1 MGRPTPFDLVLADY
15 AADRFPEIRNALVG
29 AGADPRNRDA
39 FVVTLPAMTLLRD
52 LRPDE
57 EEAGE
62 GVLELTALIH
72 HAYLHWA
79 DGLQTRLLP
88 ADEVRFRLGAS
99 PEPAPIPAGAAYLQ
113 LPERLVWASLGT
125 GGAWE
130 PLDGCYVHA
139 GPDGALRVLGV
150 FGVHPSR
157 MGFTV
162 AEATGRPGML
172 AARSDGAPLFSPA
185 LAGGA
190 EAALYALV
198 EPGELVELAGRLVQD
213 ERRAAARREAP

>member
-1 MGRPTPFDLVLADY
+1 MGRPTPFDLVFADY
-15 AADRFPEIRNALVG
+15 AVDRFPDIQNALVA

-39 FVVTLPAMTLLRD
+39 FVVTHPVMTLLRD

-62 GVLELTALIH
+62 GVLELAALVH

-79 DGLQTRLLP
+79 DGLQVRRLP
-88 ADEVRFRLGAS
+88 AEEVRSRLA
-99 PEPAPIPAGAAYLQ
+99 AGIKPVPTSAEAAYLQ
-113 LPERLVWASLGT
+113 VPERLVWASLGT

-130 PLDGCYVHA
+130 PLDGCFVHA
-139 GPDGALRVLGV
+139 GPDGSLRVLGV
-150 FGVHPSR
+150 FGMHPSR

-162 AEATGRPGML
+162 AESAGRPGTL

-198 EPGELVELAGRLVQD
+198 EPGELVELAGRLLQD
-213 ERRAAARREAP
+213 EHRVSRRREGP